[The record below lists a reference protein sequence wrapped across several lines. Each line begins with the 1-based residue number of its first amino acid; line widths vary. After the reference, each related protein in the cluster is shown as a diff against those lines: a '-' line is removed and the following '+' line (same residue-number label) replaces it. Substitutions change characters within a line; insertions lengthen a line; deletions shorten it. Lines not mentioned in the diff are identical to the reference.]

1 MGSGVDWTAV
11 LRRVLLFGLI
21 GGGVTVSVAGCGSAA
36 HRQRPSTDPLLARS
50 ECMRAHGVTDFPD
63 PVRVNGSEG
72 FPNTIG
78 RPGSSTVSIEGVVF
92 SGPVFD
98 AAVKACGAGGS
109 AAHGPPLTQAR
120 KDAFVAQA
128 RCIRKHGVS
137 NFPDPTF
144 GPAGWGIRND
154 LGPGENPASP
164 AMRAAEKACAGV
176 GAPLPGV

>member
-1 MGSGVDWTAV
+1 VGSGVDWTAV

-21 GGGVTVSVAGCGSAA
+21 GGGVTVSIAGCGSAA

-78 RPGSSTVSIEGVVF
+78 RPG
-92 SGPVFD
+92 
-98 AAVKACGAGGS
+98 
-109 AAHGPPLTQAR
+109 
-120 KDAFVAQA
+120 
-128 RCIRKHGVS
+128 
-137 NFPDPTF
+137 
-144 GPAGWGIRND
+144 
-154 LGPGENPASP
+154 ENPASP